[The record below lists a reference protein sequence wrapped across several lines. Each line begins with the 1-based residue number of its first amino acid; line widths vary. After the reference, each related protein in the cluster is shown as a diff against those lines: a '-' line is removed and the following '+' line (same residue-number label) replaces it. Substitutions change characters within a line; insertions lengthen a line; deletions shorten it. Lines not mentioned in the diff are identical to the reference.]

1 MSSILSIIDGMK
13 AEVELNLDNLSNGSI
28 FNRMKLFVVQ
38 NVESLGI
45 IKLDTLLCKIL
56 RPQQGA
62 KMFGT
67 EWRPLLVGWHD
78 Y

>member
-13 AEVELNLDNLSNGSI
+13 AEVKLNLDNLPNGSI

-56 RPQQGA
+56 GPQQGA
-62 KMFGT
+62 EVFGT
-67 EWRPLLVGWHD
+67 EWRPLLVG
-78 Y
+78 